1 MPVFS
6 EEWLEST
13 DEGIGLKRI
22 VSGGDL
28 GNFLNV
34 LDLTVA
40 VSRDLLSDVMR
51 TEARAH
57 DDLGV

>member
-1 MPVFS
+1 MRLSWRREDATVFS
-6 EEWLEST
+6 EEWLGNT

-28 GNFLNV
+28 GNFLKV

-40 VSRDLLSDVMR
+40 VSRDMLKM
-51 TEARAH
+51 
-57 DDLGV
+57 